1 MRPAAPGPFPRMIA
15 QPGVALYGQYALR
28 AGPGETPPP
37 VQQAI
42 LDSLAAAS

>member
-1 MRPAAPGPFPRMIA
+1 MIA

-28 AGPGETPPP
+28 AEAGETLPP

-42 LDSLAAAS
+42 LDSLPPAG

>member
-1 MRPAAPGPFPRMIA
+1 MIA
-15 QPGVALYGQYALR
+15 QPGVALHGQYALQ

-42 LDSLAAAS
+42 LDSLAAAAR